1 MVIPVSY
8 PEPDPDPRSRADSAG
23 IGGAEL
29 ELVDVDQVLVDKTAV
44 GQVAGA
50 GQMETAFLLAAPDP
64 VAVYLGSLGSAES
77 WRTMTG
83 SLGRLASLLTG
94 RPVTA
99 ATSVLWHLLRLEYT
113 TAIRAQLL
121 AAYAP
126 STSRKMLS
134 ALSGVLKQCWRL
146 KLMERDDYDR
156 TVDWGSVDG
165 SALTGAD
172 AGRHV
177 DAGELRSLVASCAA
191 DPRATGARDAAAL
204 AILFGACLRRANAP
218 RSDLDDY
225 RQASGELE
233 IDGKGD
239 RVRLSYCGTGVRAAV
254 EYWIVVRGDGPGPLL
269 LAVNKGGRVDPTR
282 GRISASACT
291 GSSSAARPW
300 PASRSSARTTAAAP
314 SPANCSPLAPTWPPS
329 NMGHARASTTTIY
342 DRRPAAAKARA
353 ASLIHVP
360 YIAHQANRSED

>member
-1 MVIPVSY
+1 MA
-8 PEPDPDPRSRADSAG
+8 EHGHRADDSGG
-23 IGGAEL
+23 ITGGGTEL
-29 ELVDVDQVLVDKTAV
+29 ELVDVDQVLVDQAADV
-44 GQVAGA
+44 DQVAGA
-50 GQMETAFLLAAPDP
+50 GQLETAFLLTAPDQ
-64 VAVYLGSLGSAES
+64 VAVYLASLGSVES
-77 WRTMTG
+77 RRTMTG
-83 SLGRLASLLTG
+83 SLDRLASLLTG
-94 RPVTA
+94 RPGTTA
-99 ATSVLWHLLRLEYT
+99 SEIPWHRLRPEHT

-165 SALTGAD
+165 STLTGSD

-177 DAGELRSLVASCAA
+177 DAGELRALFTSCAA
-191 DPRATGARDAAAL
+191 DSRPTGARDAAAL
-204 AILFGACLRRANAP
+204 AILFGAGLRRAECTAL
-218 RSDLDDY
+218 DLDDY

-239 RVRLSYCGTGVRAAV
+239 RVRLGYCGTGVRAAV
-254 EYWIVVRGDGPGPLL
+254 EDWIAVRGDEPGPLL
-269 LAVNKGGRVDPTR
+269 LAVNKGGRIDPAR
-282 GRISASACT
+282 GRIS
-291 GSSSAARPW
+291 
-300 PASRSSARTTAAAP
+300 TTALYQIVQRRAAAAGIAKF
-314 SPANCSPLAPTWPPS
+314 SPHDGRRTFAGELLDAGADLAAVQQL
-329 NMGHARASTTTIY
+329 MGHARASTTTIY

-360 YIAHQANRSED
+360 YVVRETN